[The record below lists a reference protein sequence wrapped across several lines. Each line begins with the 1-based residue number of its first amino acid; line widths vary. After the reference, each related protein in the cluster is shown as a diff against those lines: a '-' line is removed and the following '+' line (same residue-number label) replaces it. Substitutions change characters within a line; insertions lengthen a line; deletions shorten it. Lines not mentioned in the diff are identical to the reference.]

1 MGAIGGRESW
11 SKHMAGISGTRAW
24 WRVIVA

>member
-11 SKHMAGISGTRAW
+11 SKHMAGISGTGRGGG
-24 WRVIVA
+24 VIVA